1 MFSHLSLHE
10 VDLEVGLEAYFHTR
24 IFDRQLVA
32 AAEVVLVDVTHQ
44 GVAAKEW
51 ALGWA
56 TVPLFDKVLRDTLI
70 THRIAKRFPLGCFL
84 RGKKR
89 F

>member
-1 MFSHLSLHE
+1 M
-10 VDLEVGLEAYFHTR
+10 DLEVGLEAYFHTR

-32 AAEVVLVDVTHQ
+32 AAEVALVEVTHQ

-56 TVPLFDKVLRDTLI
+56 TVPLFDKVRHGKSRLVHCVNSTSLPASNKMMII
-70 THRIAKRFPLGCFL
+70 TTHG
-84 RGKKR
+84 
-89 F
+89 